1 MITYMIKRLLLII
14 PMLFLILLV
23 TFVISTFM
31 SQNARLNQMEGLV
44 EWEYILAERERMG
57 YYDPWYVKLGK
68 YFDNFFR
75 GDWGTSYIV
84 ASGMPVTTLI
94 AKIFPKTIELVILP
108 IILIPI
114 LSVKL
119 GVTSAKNRNNWK
131 DTIVRGIMMLGV
143 CIPVFWL
150 ATLVQYFVG
159 TSLFN
164 FTYGTFNLD
173 ITSPNSISMR
183 YPNSAWPF
191 STGFRLIDA
200 FLFNDQVLL
209 QDTIIHMVLPALCMT
224 IIALAGIT
232 RQTRASML
240 DVMQK
245 DYVRTARAKGVSET
259 DVINKHSL
267 RNALIPTSTAIVAN
281 TAALLTGSLFVEM
294 SFNYTGM
301 GYFMVSAIRLGDY
314 VVVNGILVF
323 NAIIILSGTLAA
335 DILYTIIDPRIV
347 YT

>member
-1 MITYMIKRLLLII
+1 MITYLIKRLLLII
-14 PMLFLILLV
+14 PILILILVV
-23 TFVISTFM
+23 TFIISTF
-31 SQNARLNQMEGLV
+31 SAQSSVLNQMEGLV
-44 EWEYILAERERMG
+44 EWEYILAERERTG
-57 YYDPWYVKLGK
+57 YYDPWFIKLAK
-68 YFDNFFR
+68 YFQNFFT

-84 ASGMPVTTLI
+84 ASDIPVTTLI
-94 AKIFPKTIELVILP
+94 SKIFPKTIELVIIP

-131 DTIVRGIMMLGV
+131 DTIVRGFMMLGV

-173 ITSPNSISMR
+173 VTSPNSITMR
-183 YPNSAWPF
+183 YPNPDWPF

-209 QDTIIHMVLPALCMT
+209 QDTLIHLLLPALCMT
-224 IIALAGIT
+224 VISLAGIT

-240 DVMQK
+240 EVMQK

-267 RNALIPTSTAIVAN
+267 RNALIPTSTAIVAS
-281 TAALLTGSLFVEM
+281 TASLLTGALFVEI

-301 GYFMVSAIRLGDY
+301 GYFMISAIRLGDY

-323 NAIIILSGTLAA
+323 NAIIILSGTLVA